1 MGNKEEGPPG
11 ATVGSDSLV
20 CQALAV
26 EAALN
31 KRSAR

>member
-1 MGNKEEGPPG
+1 MGDKEEWPPG
-11 ATVGSDSLV
+11 ATVDSDSLV

-31 KRSAR
+31 KRCAQ